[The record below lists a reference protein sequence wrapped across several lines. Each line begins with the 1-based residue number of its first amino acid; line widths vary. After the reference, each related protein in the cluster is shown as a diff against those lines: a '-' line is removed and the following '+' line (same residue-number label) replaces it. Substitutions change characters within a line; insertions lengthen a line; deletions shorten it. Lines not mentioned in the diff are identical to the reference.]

1 MLKSSLS
8 RQLVK
13 LVGPIFIEALLMMLL
28 GATDTFMLS
37 RHSDNSVAAA
47 GLDNQILNLVFLIF
61 QVISIATSILCS
73 QYIGAGK
80 RDKFVETVGVSLV
93 LNLVAG
99 LFISVCFIIGSPL
112 ILNVMGVRADIFDAG
127 KSYMMIVGGAAVFQ
141 AVSFSV
147 SAALRSAD
155 KAYYPMYVSI
165 VVNVLNILG
174 NYTLIFGKFGFPA
187 LGVTGAAIS
196 TAFSRG
202 VAMCINLII
211 LKRKLI
217 PHFPKEYFRPFPW
230 GEAKKLLNIGIPSAG
245 EQFSYSLSQVVIT
258 YFINILGNQ
267 ALATRSYC
275 SSIVMF
281 TYLFAMSMA
290 QGGAILIGHLVGMDK
305 TGAAYLVGKRNLR
318 VSMMATL
325 ALSLAVALSGH
336 LILPFLTSD
345 PEIIRIGRLVL
356 WVDVLVENG
365 RAINMFAVNA
375 LRAAGDIYFP
385 VILSICVCWTAS
397 VGCSYLF
404 GIGLAGG
411 LAAMWA
417 AFALDENIRGIV
429 FIKRWNSMKW
439 AGKKLISND
448 I

>member
-1 MLKSSLS
+1 MFKSSLS
-8 RQLVK
+8 KQLVK
-13 LVGPIFIEALLMMLL
+13 LVGPIFIEALLVMLL

-73 QYIGAGK
+73 QYIGAK
-80 RDKFVETVGVSLV
+80 RKDKFVQTVGVSLI
-93 LNLVAG
+93 LSLVAG
-99 LFISVCFIIGSPL
+99 LIISLCFIFGSTF
-112 ILNVMGVRADIFDAG
+112 ILNLMGVRPDIFDAG

-141 AVSFSV
+141 AVSYSI
-147 SAALRSAD
+147 SASLRSAD
-155 KAYYPMYVSI
+155 KAYYPMYVAI

-202 VAMCINLII
+202 VAMCINLLI
-211 LKRKLI
+211 LKKKLV
-217 PHFPKEYFRPFPW
+217 PRFPREYFRPFPW
-230 GEAKKLLNIGIPSAG
+230 SEAGKLLNIGIPSAG

-267 ALATRSYC
+267 ALATKSYC
-275 SSIVMF
+275 ANIVMF
-281 TYLFAMSMA
+281 TYLFALSMA

-305 TGAAYLVGKRNLR
+305 IRAAYLVGKRNLK
-318 VSMMATL
+318 VSVIATVT
-325 ALSLAVALSGH
+325 LSLIVAVSGRW
-336 LILPFLTSD
+336 ILPLLTSD
-345 PEIIRIGRLVL
+345 PVIIKVGLMVL
-356 WVDVLVENG
+356 WIDVLVENG

-375 LRAAGDIYFP
+375 LRSAGDIYFP

-404 GIGLAGG
+404 GIALAGG
-411 LAAMWA
+411 LAAMWV
-417 AFALDENIRGIV
+417 AFALDENIRGVV
-429 FIKRWNSMKW
+429 FIKRWNSLKW
-439 AGKKLISND
+439 AGKKLIH
-448 I
+448 

>member
-1 MLKSSLS
+1 MVKSSLS
-8 RQLVK
+8 RQLVG

-47 GLDNQILNLVFLIF
+47 GLDNQILNLIFLIF

-73 QYIGAGK
+73 QYIGARQ
-80 RDKFVETVGVSLV
+80 RDKFVETVGVSIV
-93 LNLVAG
+93 LNLVTG
-99 LFISVCFIIGSPL
+99 LAVSLGFIFGSTY
-112 ILNVMGVRADIFDAG
+112 ILKLMGVRPDIFDAG
-127 KSYMMIVGGAAVFQ
+127 RNYMMIVGGAAVFQ

-165 VVNVLNILG
+165 VVNVLNIIG

-202 VAMCINLII
+202 VAMCINLLI
-211 LKRKLI
+211 LKKKLI

-230 GEAKKLLNIGIPSAG
+230 GEARKLLNIGIPSAG

-275 SSIVMF
+275 TNIVMF

-305 TGAAYLVGKRNLR
+305 IRAAYLVGKRNLR
-318 VSMMATL
+318 VSMMATV
-325 ALSLAVALSGH
+325 ALSLLVAISGRW
-336 LILPFLTSD
+336 ILPFLTSD
-345 PEIIRIGRLVL
+345 PLIIRIGCIVL

-385 VILSICVCWTAS
+385 VILSICVCWTVS

-439 AGKKLISND
+439 AGKKLIK
-448 I
+448 

>member
-1 MLKSSLS
+1 MVKSSLS
-8 RQLVK
+8 RQLMK

-73 QYIGAGK
+73 QYIGARR
-80 RDKFVETVGVSLV
+80 RDKFVQTVGVSII
-93 LNLVAG
+93 LNFLSG
-99 LFISVCFIIGSPL
+99 LFISLCFIFGSSAVL
-112 ILNVMGVRADIFDAG
+112 ALMGVRPDIFPVAR
-127 KSYMMIVGGAAVFQ
+127 SYMMIVGGAAVFQ

-165 VVNVLNILG
+165 VINVLNIIG
-174 NYTLIFGKFGFPA
+174 NYTLIFGKFGFPE

-202 VAMCINLII
+202 VAMCINLLI
-211 LKRKLI
+211 LKKKLI
-217 PHFPKEYFRPFPW
+217 PKFPKEYFRPFPW
-230 GEAKKLLNIGIPSAG
+230 SEAGKLLNIGIPSAG
-245 EQFSYSLSQVVIT
+245 EQFSYALSQVVIT
-258 YFINILGNQ
+258 YFINMLGNQ

-275 SSIVMF
+275 ANIVMF
-281 TYLFAMSMA
+281 TYLFALSMA

-305 TGAAYLVGKRNLR
+305 IQAAYLVGKRNLKL
-318 VSMMATL
+318 ATISTVC
-325 ALSLAVALSGH
+325 LSLTVAACGH
-336 LILPFLTSD
+336 LILPMLTSD
-345 PEIIRIGRLVL
+345 PVILKVGYIVL

-365 RAINMFAVNA
+365 RAINMFAVDA

-385 VILSICVCWTAS
+385 VILSTCACWTIA
-397 VGCSYLF
+397 VAGSYLM
-404 GIGLAGG
+404 GIAFAGG

-417 AFALDENIRGIV
+417 AFALDENFRGVIFIR
-429 FIKRWNSMKW
+429 RWNSKKW
-439 AGKKLISND
+439 AGKKLIR
-448 I
+448 

>member
-1 MLKSSLS
+1 M
-8 RQLVK
+8 
-13 LVGPIFIEALLMMLL
+13 GPIFIEALLMMLL

-61 QVISIATSILCS
+61 QVISLATSILCS
-73 QYIGAGK
+73 QYIGAK
-80 RDKFVETVGVSLV
+80 RRDKYVQTVGVSLLV
-93 LNLVAG
+93 NLVSG
-99 LFISVCFIIGSPL
+99 LVISLCFIFGSSFVL
-112 ILNVMGVRADIFDAG
+112 RMMGARADIFDAG
-127 KSYMMIVGGAAVFQ
+127 RNYMMIVGGAAVFQ

-165 VVNVLNILG
+165 VINVLNIIG

-202 VAMCINLII
+202 VAMCINLAI
-211 LKRKLI
+211 LRKKLI
-217 PHFPKEYFRPFPW
+217 PHFPREYFRPFPW
-230 GEAKKLLNIGIPSAG
+230 GEVGKLLNIGIPSAG

-258 YFINILGNQ
+258 YFINVLGNQ

-275 SSIVMF
+275 ASIVMF
-281 TYLFAMSMA
+281 TYLFALSMA

-305 TGAAYLVGKRNLR
+305 VRAAYLVGRRNLK
-318 VSMMATL
+318 VSTLATV
-325 ALSLAVALSGH
+325 ALSLMVAVCGH
-336 LILPFLTSD
+336 MILPMLTSD
-345 PEIIRIGRLVL
+345 PVILKVGYVVL

-365 RAINMFAVNA
+365 RAINMFAVDA

-385 VILSICVCWTAS
+385 VILSTCACWTIAVAGS
-397 VGCSYLF
+397 WFL

-411 LAAMWA
+411 LAAMWF
-417 AFALDENIRGIV
+417 AFALDENFRGVIFIR
-429 FIKRWNSMKW
+429 RWNSMKW
-439 AGKKLISND
+439 AGKKLIK
-448 I
+448 

>member
-1 MLKSSLS
+1 
-8 RQLVK
+8 
-13 LVGPIFIEALLMMLL
+13 MMLL

-61 QVISIATSILCS
+61 QVISLATSILCS
-73 QYIGAGK
+73 QYIGAK
-80 RDKFVETVGVSLV
+80 RRDRYVQTVGVSLLV
-93 LNLVAG
+93 NLVSG
-99 LFISVCFIIGSPL
+99 LVISLCFIFGSSF
-112 ILNVMGVRADIFDAG
+112 ILRMMGARADIFEAG
-127 KSYMMIVGGAAVFQ
+127 RNYMMIVGGAAVFQ
-141 AVSFSV
+141 AISFSV

-165 VVNVLNILG
+165 VINVLNIIG

-202 VAMCINLII
+202 VAMCINLAIM
-211 LKRKLI
+211 KKKLI
-217 PHFPKEYFRPFPW
+217 PKFPKEYFRPFPW
-230 GEAKKLLNIGIPSAG
+230 GEVRNLLNIGIPSAG

-275 SSIVMF
+275 ASIVMF
-281 TYLFAMSMA
+281 TYLFALSMA

-305 TGAAYLVGKRNLR
+305 IKAAYLVGKRNLK
-318 VSMMATL
+318 VSTISTVV
-325 ALSLAVALSGH
+325 LSLMVAVCGH
-336 LILPFLTSD
+336 LILPLLTSD
-345 PEIIRIGRLVL
+345 PVILKVGYVVL

-365 RAINMFAVNA
+365 RAINMFAVDA

-385 VILSICVCWTAS
+385 VILSTCACWTIAVAGS
-397 VGCSYLF
+397 WLL

-411 LAAMWA
+411 LAAMWF
-417 AFALDENIRGIV
+417 AFALDENFRGVIFIR
-429 FIKRWNSMKW
+429 RWNSLKW
-439 AGKKLISND
+439 AGKKLIK
-448 I
+448 